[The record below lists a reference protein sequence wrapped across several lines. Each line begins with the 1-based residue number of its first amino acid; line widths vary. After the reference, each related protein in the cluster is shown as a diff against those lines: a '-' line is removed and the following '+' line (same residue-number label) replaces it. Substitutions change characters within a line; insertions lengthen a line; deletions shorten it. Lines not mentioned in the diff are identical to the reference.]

1 MSTRSPKSTQRKTL
15 LSTLTEIRQRRCIA
29 KSGVTKV
36 PLNRHLAIADFN

>member
-1 MSTRSPKSTQRKTL
+1 MSIHSPQGAQRKTL
-15 LSTLTEIRQRRCIA
+15 LPTLAEIRARRCIS